1 MLSLVGEGTA
11 VTIVSDGAVVSIVK
25 VLTDKFSLVLLSLS
39 VTLIVQLSYVPSA
52 RVLKVIG
59 LLLTLAEVV
68 ELLQPPA
75 YDMVPASFELNV

>member
-25 VLTDKFSLVLLSLS
+25 VLTDKLSLVLLSLS
-39 VTLIVQLSYVPSA
+39 VTLIVQMSYVPSA

-59 LLLTLAEVV
+59 LLLTLAEVS
-68 ELLQPPA
+68 ELIQLPP
-75 YDMVPASFELNV
+75 YEIVPASFELNE

>member
-11 VTIVSDGAVVSIVK
+11 VTCVSDGAVVSIVK
-25 VLTDKFSLVLLSLS
+25 VLTDKLSLVLLSLS

-59 LLLTLAEVV
+59 LLLTIVGLKLTKKVW
-68 ELLQPPA
+68 
-75 YDMVPASFELNV
+75 DD

>member
-11 VTIVSDGAVVSIVK
+11 VTCVRDGAVVSIVK
-25 VLTDKFSLVLLSLS
+25 VLTDKLSLVLLSLS

-59 LLLTLAEVV
+59 LLPALAEVS
-68 ELLQPPA
+68 ELLQLPA
-75 YDMVPASFELNV
+75 YDMVLSLIHI